1 MGSVTPSTT
10 SGADTT
16 SSTRATCPYARPT
29 QTTSTTTKSG
39 GSTEN
44 TTTTTTRRRRTDST
58 WETWTT
64 PGVTPK
70 SSLFPHTSAA
80 AADSHTHTI
89 SPAIDPRNP
98 KCHKIPCQSSI
109 HFTITNG
116 LQCVLHNV

>member
-16 SSTRATCPYARPT
+16 SSTRATCLSARPT

-44 TTTTTTRRRRTDST
+44 TTTTTARRRRTDST

-89 SPAIDPRNP
+89 NPAIDPSN
-98 KCHKIPCQSSI
+98 CHIIPCQSSI